1 MRTCVFTLALPFF
14 LLRGL
19 KTFDK
24 LLLKLEIYRSYF
36 FCFVVFFR
44 VVKNVHK
51 YNNHCLCVLWAFIF
65 FYHTI
70 ALWMQCGEE
79 RAVCTNIK
87 NQYFFFIK
95 HRIHNIKYLF
105 GAIFCLLH
113 VDGNYSSNKAIG
125 SSPNVNQLQLLSTYC
140 EILLQFIAWAVRF
153 RWKFT
158 RINP

>member
-87 NQYFFFIK
+87 NQYFFLS
-95 HRIHNIKYLF
+95 NIEYTTLNIYLEQFFVCYMSTEIIQATKPLVVLRMSISFNFFPHIVKYCFSSLHELCAF
-105 GAIFCLLH
+105 G
-113 VDGNYSSNKAIG
+113 G
-125 SSPNVNQLQLLSTYC
+125 SLR
-140 EILLQFIAWAVRF
+140 E
-153 RWKFT
+153 
-158 RINP
+158 